1 MKNNIKKTIGK
12 ASVIS
17 GMLLFAGLIFSS
29 CSNGIGM
36 GGSYDSITSDAGVR
50 TKEKKQKR
58 VPDFVFTYAE
68 NQTGD
73 YPTTQAARYFAELV
87 NEGTEGRI
95 EIRIYPNAELGD
107 EVSAMEQMKFG
118 GIDFGRGSLSS
129 LAEYSPESVVL
140 QMPYLYQNS
149 DHMWQVLDGEIG
161 DGIKASFQG
170 SGLKAL
176 AWFDAGV
183 RNFYTIDKPI
193 RSIDDMEGLE
203 IRVQKSELAEDM
215 VKALGAKPVPI
226 DYEDV
231 IGALQTKEV
240 DGAENN
246 WSSYEAMGHNV
257 YAKYYSLDEHM
268 RIPELMLMSEVTW
281 NKLSKE
287 DQEVISRCALKAGD
301 YERTLWNNR
310 EESARQKSIASGTEE
325 IRITDK
331 EKSRFRAKMNELYE
345 KYCGDYMDLIDKIAR
360 SSSLAQSS
368 SR

>member
-1 MKNNIKKTIGK
+1 MKNSIKIIMGK
-12 ASVIS
+12 ASAMGCTLLLVGLMFSACSSVRGIVGSDENIS
-17 GMLLFAGLIFSS
+17 SQAQPKVK
-29 CSNGIGM
+29 
-36 GGSYDSITSDAGVR
+36 D
-50 TKEKKQKR
+50 KKSKKI
-58 VPDFVFTYAE
+58 PDFVFTYAE
-68 NQTGD
+68 NQTSD

-129 LAEYSPESVVL
+129 LAGYSPESVVL
-140 QMPYLYQNS
+140 QMPYLYNNS
-149 DHMWQVLDGEIG
+149 EHMWQVLDGDIG

-183 RNFYTIDKPI
+183 RNFYTIDRPI
-193 RSIDDMEGLE
+193 RSIEDMEGLE

-231 IGALQTKEV
+231 TGALQTKEV

-287 DQEVISRCALKAGD
+287 DQEIISECALKAGN
-301 YERTLWNNR
+301 YERMLWNNR
-310 EESARQKSIASGTEE
+310 EESSRQKCIASGTEE
-325 IRITDK
+325 IKVTDR
-331 EKSRFRAKMNELYE
+331 EKDRFRAKMNELYE
-345 KYCGDYMDLIDKIAR
+345 KYCGDYMEIIHKIAIAA
-360 SSSLAQSS
+360 SLA
-368 SR
+368 

>member
-1 MKNNIKKTIGK
+1 MKNDIRKTIGK
-12 ASVIS
+12 ASIIS
-17 GMLLFAGLIFSS
+17 GMLLFAGVMFTS
-29 CSNGIGM
+29 CGSGIRRENGNM
-36 GGSYDSITSDAGVR
+36 ASDGR
-50 TKEKKQKR
+50 TRAKEKKQKNI
-58 VPDFVFTYAE
+58 PDYVFTYAE
-68 NQTGD
+68 NQTSD

-118 GIDFGRGSLSS
+118 GIDFARGSLSS
-129 LAEYSPESVVL
+129 LAGYSPESVVL

-149 DHMWQVLDGEIG
+149 EHMWQVLDGEIG

-193 RSIDDMEGLE
+193 RSIEDMEGLE
-203 IRVQKSELAEDM
+203 IRVQKSSLAEDM

-231 IGALQTKEV
+231 TGALQTEEV

-287 DQEVISRCALKAGD
+287 DQEVISECALKAGD

-325 IRITDK
+325 IRISDR

-345 KYCGDYMDLIDKIAR
+345 KYCGEYMELIDKIAQAA
-360 SSSLAQSS
+360 SLA
-368 SR
+368 